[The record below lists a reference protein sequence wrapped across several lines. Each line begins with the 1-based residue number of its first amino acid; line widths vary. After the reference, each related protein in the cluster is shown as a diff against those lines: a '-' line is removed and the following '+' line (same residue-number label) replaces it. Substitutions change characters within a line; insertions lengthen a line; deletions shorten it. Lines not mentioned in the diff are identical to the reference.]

1 MAMRVTIAISM
12 VEAVLVS
19 IWITSFICGGDL
31 GSSHQHW
38 YLEIPLLFLITPVTS
53 IALAVMVRKAGDSSR
68 SGVYFLL
75 PCLLA
80 ANLIAFCGY
89 GVMSGGGV

>member
-1 MAMRVTIAISM
+1 MRVTIAISI

-19 IWITSFICGGDL
+19 IWITLFIRGGVI

-38 YLEIPLLFLITPVTS
+38 YVEIPLLFLIIPITS
-53 IALAVMVRKAGDSSR
+53 IALAVMVRKVGDSWR

-75 PCLLA
+75 LFLLA